1 MRELIVYKR
10 HLKTGVFFTQESKI
24 QRSPKKRYYGGSY
37 DALSDLFSP

>member
-24 QRSPKKRYYGGSY
+24 QRSPKK
-37 DALSDLFSP
+37 DTMEVPMMLLATFISP